1 MFDDFVQYPA
11 GNGHGCPFQT
21 PFRQDGEWRRLRN
34 VPQRKSKSYQHL
46 STAALNEHDVS

>member
-21 PFRQDGEWRRLRN
+21 QLRQDGELRRLRHI
-34 VPQRKSKSYQHL
+34 PQLESKSYQHL
-46 STAALNEHDVS
+46 STAALNEHDGS